1 MTAERPSSAESDQP
15 QAAGNAPQP
24 ERNPDLDRDV
34 VAEAAIPKPVES
46 EGGQGRR
53 VLAAVFW
60 LLASLAVLFGGVSV
74 WAHQT
79 LLTSDGWGGIVG
91 DVVADKEVTDAV
103 SAVLVERLA
112 EATGIRDT
120 VANAIPGPSIIAGA
134 VTGIVQDRI
143 VKAVEGFASSAAFD
157 DAFVKVNER
166 AHDAAMKAIRGGDTA
181 ALTSDQG
188 ILSINIFPLIEG
200 VLKSLQD
207 SGIISGSRDIP
218 DLSEYQLP
226 SEAVTVLEKVLGRD
240 IPDDVGTIVLIDSE
254 RFDTVQTV
262 VRWFD
267 GITGALLLLWVVF
280 TALAL
285 WLSRPRIRMV
295 LWLSVGAIAA
305 LMAGRFLTRII
316 LNTVMRNQQEPDAR
330 VVIDAI
336 IDASVDSLMYFTFIL
351 IVVALLVAVF
361 ALVWERRGEFSR
373 PAMETPPRTLG
384 HWVREHA
391 PVILGVG
398 VAIIA
403 VVTLWAIGGPEIA
416 MLVAAALLLLAIAV
430 KVLSDTGKGDD
441 GSRTVTE
448 G

>member
-1 MTAERPSSAESDQP
+1 MTAERPPSAESDQP
-15 QAAGNAPQP
+15 PAAGDATEL
-24 ERNPDLDRDV
+24 EREPDLERDV
-34 VAEAAIPKPVES
+34 VAEAAIPKPVERES
-46 EGGQGRR
+46 GQGRR

-60 LLASLAVLFGGVSV
+60 LLASVAVLFGGVAV

-79 LLTSDGWGGIVG
+79 LLTSNGWGGIVG
-91 DVVADKEVTDAV
+91 DVVADTDVTDAV
-103 SAVLVERLA
+103 STVLVERLA
-112 EATGIRDT
+112 ESTGIRDA
-120 VANAIPGPSIIAGA
+120 VADAIPGPAIIAGA
-134 VTGIVQDRI
+134 VTGIVEDRI
-143 VKAVEGFASSAAFD
+143 VKAVEDFASSDAFR
-157 DAFVKVNER
+157 DAFVRVNER

-188 ILSINIFPLIEG
+188 ILAINIFPLIEG
-200 VLKSLQD
+200 VLKNLQD
-207 SGIISGSRDIP
+207 SGIISKSRDIP
-218 DLSEYQLP
+218 DLSQYQLP
-226 SEAVTVLEKVLGRD
+226 SQTVSMLEQVLGVD

-254 RFDTVQTV
+254 RFETVQTV

-267 GITGALLLLWVVF
+267 GITGAVLLLWVVF

-295 LWLSVGAIAA
+295 LWLSAGAIAA
-305 LMAGRFLTRII
+305 LLAGRFVTRII
-316 LNTVMRNQQEPDAR
+316 LNTVMRNQQEPEAR

-336 IDASVDSLMYFTFIL
+336 VDASVDSLMYFTFVL
-351 IVVALLVAVF
+351 IVVALLVAVV
-361 ALVWERRGEFSR
+361 ALVWERRGEFGR

-403 VVTLWAIGGPEIA
+403 VVTLWAVGGPEIA
-416 MLVAAALLLLAIAV
+416 MLVGAALLLLAIAV
-430 KVLSDTGKGDD
+430 KVLSDSDQGGTEH
-441 GSRTVTE
+441 GSVTE